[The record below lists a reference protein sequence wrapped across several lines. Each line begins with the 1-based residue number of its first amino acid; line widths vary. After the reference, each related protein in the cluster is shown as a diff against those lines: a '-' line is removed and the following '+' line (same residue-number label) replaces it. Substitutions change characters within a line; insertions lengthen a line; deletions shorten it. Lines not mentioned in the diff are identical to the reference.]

1 MLAGCWYPF
10 FSGPASLRQQVTF
23 EMRLEDMSASAH
35 KGMGD
40 CAHNNMLSLCAG
52 SKHSF
57 RQREQMAIDMNVVC

>member
-10 FSGPASLRQQVTF
+10 FSGAASLRQQVAF

-40 CAHNNMLSLCAG
+40 CAHNNMLSLSVQEESIVSGRG
-52 SKHSF
+52 SKWQF
-57 RQREQMAIDMNVVC
+57 T